1 MRYQAAIAEA
11 TQPLLFYSTYE
22 YNGYDVSFAL
32 VTGFTEVIVGAGG
45 VDADGH

>member
-1 MRYQAAIAEA
+1 MRYQAAIAKA

-32 VTGFTEVIVGAGG
+32 VTDSAGVNECADG